1 MLELTGEILDK
12 PALPRR
18 EQILAAAGML
28 FLRHGIAQVTT
39 RQIAQAV
46 GISQPSLY
54 AHFRTRE
61 TIAVEFCQRVFAQ
74 LGERLAAA
82 SAAGGD
88 PSARFRRMG
97 HVYVNFGL
105 EQEAAYR
112 VAFMMDM
119 PEHNEADR
127 DAVVVAGVGAFAV
140 LRALIAETHGDADLV
155 AQSAWAGL
163 HGLVALLLARRDF
176 PWEARGALI
185 ARHVEGQCAAVYG
198 LAGPSPHATI
208 A

>member
-1 MLELTGEILDK
+1 MKNSADE
-12 PALPRR
+12 PAQSRR
-18 EQILAAAGML
+18 DQILAVAGDL

-39 RQIAQAV
+39 RQIARAV

-61 TIAVEFCQRVFAQ
+61 TIAVEFCQRVFVA
-74 LGERLAAA
+74 LGDRLAAA
-82 SAAGGD
+82 AAAGGD
-88 PSARFRRMG
+88 PPARFRRMG
-97 HVYVNFGL
+97 HVYVAFGL

-119 PEHNEADR
+119 PEHNAADR
-127 DAVVVAGVGAFAV
+127 DAVVVAGVGAFSV
-140 LRALIAETHGDADLV
+140 LRALIAETHDDADLV

-176 PWEARGALI
+176 PWAARDALI
-185 ARHVEGQCAAVYG
+185 ARHIDGQCAAVYG
-198 LAGPSPHATI
+198 AGLAGPARSATLG
-208 A
+208 